1 MSHPC
6 SIFAFK
12 QLSGMVGGSM
22 DGVPPTLLDDYPEL
36 KELHNRVAS
45 LPPIAKMY
53 EDVTEGLRL
62 AYKPR

>member
-1 MSHPC
+1 
-6 SIFAFK
+6 
-12 QLSGMVGGSM
+12 MVGGSM

-62 AYKPR
+62 AYTPR